1 MVVKPTEFNKQ
12 RRFAMAQ
19 IHVTTNGIASQPI
32 GVGEIES
39 LKSRLQKTW
48 MAGDYDRFSRYM
60 EDGAR
65 QYYERLEIPPG
76 AKLLDIG
83 CGSGQLALMASRD
96 GFNTTGVDIA
106 ENLID
111 RARERAAAEGLNAR
125 FEVADAE
132 ALPFED
138 ASFDVVVSLIGA
150 MFAPRPELVA
160 QELLRVCAPGGT
172 IAMANWT
179 PSGFVGKMF
188 KAIARFIAPANMP
201 SPLLW
206 GDETI
211 VRERLGSGVSQ
222 LNLFRRFY
230 TFNYPFP
237 PSEVV
242 DVFRAYYGPANL
254 AFASLDHAGQ
264 HALHRELES
273 LWSAHNRAKGGVTI
287 VDAEYLDVVATR
299 A

>member
-1 MVVKPTEFNKQ
+1 
-12 RRFAMAQ
+12 MAQ
-19 IHVTTNGIASQPI
+19 TIEIASQPN
-32 GVGEIES
+32 GPGAIEN
-39 LKSRLQKTW
+39 LKSRLQQTW
-48 MAGDYDRFSRYM
+48 TAGDYDRFSRYM

-65 QYYERLEIPPG
+65 QYYERLEIVPG
-76 AKLLDIG
+76 AKVLDVG

-96 GFNTTGVDIA
+96 GFDTTGVDIA
-106 ENLID
+106 ENLIE
-111 RARERAAAEGLNAR
+111 RARERATAEGLSAR
-125 FEVADAE
+125 FEVGDAE
-132 ALPFED
+132 SLPYRG

-160 QELLRVCAPGGT
+160 RELLRVCVPGGT

-179 PSGFVGKMF
+179 ASGFVGQMF
-188 KAIARFIAPANMP
+188 KTITRFIAPANMP

-206 GDETI
+206 GDEAT
-211 VRERLGSGVSQ
+211 VRQRLGAGVSQ
-222 LNLFRRFY
+222 LNLSRRSY

-242 DVFRAYYGPANL
+242 DVFRLYYGPANL
-254 AFASLDHAGQ
+254 AFASLDAAGQ
-264 HALHRELES
+264 QALHQELEL
-273 LWSAHNRAKGGVTI
+273 LWSANNRAKAGVTI

>member
-1 MVVKPTEFNKQ
+1 
-12 RRFAMAQ
+12 MAQ
-19 IHVTTNGIASQPI
+19 IQTQM
-32 GVGEIES
+32 ES

-48 MAGDYDRFSRYM
+48 MTGDYDRFSRYM
-60 EDGAR
+60 EEGAR
-65 QYYERLEIPPG
+65 EYYEHLDIPPG
-76 AKLLDIG
+76 ARLLDVA
-83 CGSGQLALMASRD
+83 CGSGQLTLMASRE
-96 GFNTTGVDIA
+96 GFDSTGVDIA
-106 ENLID
+106 ENLIE
-111 RARERAAAEGLNAR
+111 RARERGSAESLKAR

-132 ALPFED
+132 ALPFSD

-160 QELLRVCAPGGT
+160 RELLRVCVPGGT

-179 PSGFVGKMF
+179 ASGFVGQMF
-188 KAIARFIAPANMP
+188 KTIAQFIAPANMP

-211 VRERLGSGVSQ
+211 VRERLGGGVSE
-222 LNLFRRFY
+222 LNLSRRSY
-230 TFNYPFP
+230 RFNYPFP

-242 DVFRAYYGPANL
+242 DLFRLHYGPANL
-254 AFASLDHAGQ
+254 AFASLDPAGRQ
-264 HALHRELES
+264 ALHQKLES
-273 LWSAHNRAKGGVTI
+273 LWSAHNRAKAGVTI

>member
-1 MVVKPTEFNKQ
+1 MVVKTTEFNKQ

-19 IHVTTNGIASQPI
+19 IQVTTIGIASQPN
-32 GVGEIES
+32 GVAEIES

-60 EDGAR
+60 EDGAH

-76 AKLLDIG
+76 ARLLDIG
-83 CGSGQLALMASRD
+83 CGSGQLALMASRE
-96 GFNTTGVDIA
+96 GFDTTGVDIA
-106 ENLID
+106 ENLIE
-111 RARERAAAEGLNAR
+111 RARERAAAERLNAR
-125 FEVADAE
+125 FEVGDAE
-132 ALPFED
+132 ALPFPD
-138 ASFDVVVSLIGA
+138 GGFDVVVSLIGA

-160 QELLRVCAPGGT
+160 RELLRVCAPGGT

-179 PSGFVGKMF
+179 PSGFVGQMF
-188 KAIARFIAPANMP
+188 KAIARFIAPSNMP

-206 GDETI
+206 GDETK
-211 VRERLGSGVSQ
+211 VRERLGAGVSQ
-222 LNLFRRFY
+222 LNLSRRMY
-230 TFNYPFP
+230 TFSYPFP

-242 DVFRAYYGPANL
+242 DVFRLYYGPANR
-254 AFASLDHAGQ
+254 AFASLDDAGRQ
-264 HALHRELES
+264 TLHQELES